1 MAGATRDGSLRPTAT
16 APSFIRVAVDMVQ
29 VWAVASAAFLA
40 SAVEMVEALTIVLA
54 VIHTQGIRPAFE
66 GTIAALLVL
75 GAFVAV
81 GIPVLH
87 VVPDAW
93 LKVGIGAFALW
104 FGWGWLRK
112 AILRAAGRMAHR
124 NEDTAYEAK
133 VVGLR
138 QQHDTRVGRATAFSG
153 VFLEGLEVALIVL
166 AIGGASA
173 HSLFAAVAGA
183 TAALVLVVAAGIALH
198 APLSRVPENV
208 MKYFVG
214 VMLTT
219 FGVYWIGEGLGL
231 AWPGEDFALLWLA
244 ATIFFASFVVV
255 RIKARGAV
263 TSS

>member
-1 MAGATRDGSLRPTAT
+1 
-16 APSFIRVAVDMVQ
+16 MVQ

-54 VIHTQGIRPAFE
+54 VIHTQGLRPAFE
-66 GTIAALLVL
+66 GTIAALLAL

-133 VVGLR
+133 VAGLR
-138 QQHDTRVGRATAFSG
+138 RQRDAGVGRATAFSG

-173 HSLFAAVAGA
+173 HA
-183 TAALVLVVAAGIALH
+183 LVVAAGIALH

-219 FGVYWIGEGLGL
+219 FGIYWIGEGLGL

-244 ATIFFASFVVV
+244 AAIFSASFDVV
-255 RIKARGAV
+255 RIKAREAA

>member
-1 MAGATRDGSLRPTAT
+1 M
-16 APSFIRVAVDMVQ
+16 IQ

-54 VIHTQGIRPAFE
+54 VVYTHGIRPAFE
-66 GTIAALLVL
+66 GTIAALVALAVLV
-75 GAFVAV
+75 AI

-93 LKVGIGAFALW
+93 LKVGVGAFALW

-112 AILRAAGRMAHR
+112 AVLRASGRMAHR

-133 VVGLR
+133 VAGL
-138 QQHDTRVGRATAFSG
+138 QKAHDMHVGRATAFSG

-166 AIGGASA
+166 AIGGASV
-173 HSLFAAVAGA
+173 HSLLAAAVGA
-183 TAALVLVVAAGIALH
+183 TVALVIVVSAGIVLH

-219 FGVYWIGEGLGL
+219 FGIYWVGEGIGIP
-231 AWPGEDFALLWLA
+231 WPGDDFALLWLA
-244 ATIFFASFVVV
+244 ATIFSASLVAV
-255 RIKARGAV
+255 RMQR
-263 TSS
+263 TERLPSS